1 MKKLFVIGDSIS
13 MHYGPYLEE
22 LCKDRYQYSRKS
34 GDEGYSNLDIPTGAN
49 NGDSTMVLNYLKYQ
63 HENQRMEY
71 DVLLLNCGL
80 HDIKTSKEGHKQVE
94 PGLYE
99 KNLKQSLSLL
109 KQYPVTIIWVTTTPA
124 DETVHNAKCT
134 GFKRYDRDVVHYN
147 KIADKVMREA
157 DIPIIDLYSFTLPF
171 IPTAYIDHIHFND
184 EVRKKQAQYI
194 FEKLMELC
202 E

>member
-1 MKKLFVIGDSIS
+1 VKKLFVIGDSIS

-22 LCKDRYQYSRKS
+22 LCKDSYQYSRKS
-34 GDEGYSNLDIPTGAN
+34 GDEGYANLDIPDGAN
-49 NGDSTMVLNYLKYQ
+49 NGDSTMVLHYLMFQ
-63 HENQRMEY
+63 HENQLIDY

-80 HDIKTSKEGHKQVE
+80 HDIKTSIEGHKQVE
-94 PGLYE
+94 PDLYE

-109 KQYPVTIIWVTTTPA
+109 KQYPVTLIWVTTTPA

-134 GFKRYDRDVVHYN
+134 GFKRYDRDILHYN

-157 DIPIIDLYSFTLPF
+157 DIRIIDLYSFTLPF
-171 IPTAYIDHIHFND
+171 IPAAYIDHIHFNH
-184 EVRKKQAQYI
+184 ELRKKQAAYI
-194 FEKLMELC
+194 FEKLKEIY